1 MLVERKLIDEIAD
14 VIITHWPY
22 DIVTAHANTTQ
33 MVLQALDAVSAIR
46 ATSPVS
52 MHHVKQIFYHTALG
66 SMNVHENLFPRIPTT
81 VIDISDVATVKQRA
95 MNKFR
100 SQYFSESNP
109 NQWRKIAESV
119 DGAGA
124 SFARVAYAE
133 SFVAQYPQAC
143 DYMPVPETSL
153 YSAGKSYEAMF
164 EDQFQFLLGR

>member
-1 MLVERKLIDEIAD
+1 MA
-14 VIITHWPY
+14 
-22 DIVTAHANTTQ
+22 A
-33 MVLQALDAVSAIR
+33 
-46 ATSPVS
+46 
-52 MHHVKQIFYHTALG
+52 
-66 SMNVHENLFPRIPTT
+66 
-81 VIDISDVATVKQRA
+81 VKQRA

-109 NQWRKIAESV
+109 NQRRKIAESV

-153 YSAGKSYEAMF
+153 HRAGKSYEAMF
-164 EDQFQFLLGR
+164 EDQFQFLLGD